1 MLKDL
6 ENFYNN
12 GSPSDL
18 ILIYGN
24 SGRLEFSK
32 KPAPAL
38 VEPEEEGITKR
49 LFRGVTNFFR
59 RKTTDSIESEGDCG
73 RRAKRL
79 ETAP

>member
-6 ENFYNN
+6 ERFYKD

-24 SGRLEFSK
+24 AGRLEWMK
-32 KPAPAL
+32 KPAPAS
-38 VEPEEEGITKR
+38 PEGITTR
-49 LFRGVTNFFR
+49 IFRGVTNFFR
-59 RKTTDSIESEGDCG
+59 RKTTDTLDSEDESLE
-73 RRAKRL
+73 RAKRL